1 MKKRQRKK
9 NDMIRGLY
17 LGRFQPYHLGH
28 HEVLKQIAREVDEI
42 IIGIGSAQ
50 KSHEIENPFTAG
62 ERVLMVSSAL
72 EEFGIRHYVIPIE
85 DIQRNSLW
93 VSHVRSMVPPFE
105 IAYTNNPL
113 VIELLNEAGIEVKQS
128 PLFQRNNYSGT
139 EIRRRMLAGD
149 EWEHFVPE
157 KVVEII
163 KGIDGVR
170 RLKTIAQSD
179 QW

>member
-1 MKKRQRKK
+1 MKNQQSQR
-9 NDMIRGLY
+9 NNVRRGLY

-28 HEVLKQIAREVDEI
+28 HQVLKEIAREVDEI

-62 ERVLMVSSAL
+62 ERVLMVSSSL
-72 EEFGIRHYVIPIE
+72 EEIGIKHYAIPIE

-93 VSHVRSMVPPFE
+93 VAHVKSMVPYFE

-128 PLFQRNNYSGT
+128 PLFQRKSYSGT

-149 EWEHFVPE
+149 RWEHFVPDN
-157 KVVEII
+157 VVEII
-163 KGIDGVR
+163 QAIDGMK
-170 RLKTIAQSD
+170 RLATIAQSD
-179 QW
+179 QV

>member
-1 MKKRQRKK
+1 MR
-9 NDMIRGLY
+9 RGLY

-28 HEVLKQIAREVDEI
+28 HQVLKQIAKEVDEI

-72 EEFGIRHYVIPIE
+72 EEFNIKHYVIPIE

-93 VSHVRSMVPPFE
+93 VSHVKSMVPPFE

-113 VIELLNEAGIEVKQS
+113 VIELLSEAGIRVKQS
-128 PLFQRNNYSGT
+128 PLFKRNNYSGT

-149 EWEHFVPE
+149 RWEHFIPE

-163 KGIDGVR
+163 KEIDGVN

-179 QW
+179 QE